1 MPELGDDARG
11 ILATVLQQQESVVNQ
26 LIDWGV
32 TDNTNYS
39 AHDGPFIN

>member
-1 MPELGDDARG
+1 LLGHDARSV
-11 ILATVLQQQESVVNQ
+11 LPAVLQQQETVIYQ
-26 LIDWGV
+26 LINRGV